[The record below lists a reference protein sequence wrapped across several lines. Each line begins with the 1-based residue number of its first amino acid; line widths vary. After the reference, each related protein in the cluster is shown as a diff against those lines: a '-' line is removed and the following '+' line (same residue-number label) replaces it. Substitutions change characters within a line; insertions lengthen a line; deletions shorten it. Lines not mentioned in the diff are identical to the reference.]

1 MSTDQRFEGQVAV
14 VTGAGS
20 GMGRAI
26 AGALAREGAKVVVAE
41 FEPVRGAA
49 VAAEINDAAPTGG
62 HGSGQATFIQAD
74 VGDPKQVDSLFD
86 QVMSRYGDLHILVN
100 NAGIW
105 VGGPLLDLTVADWRR
120 QMATNLDGVFF
131 CTQAAARIMVPK
143 GRGKIV
149 NFAST
154 AAFVSTGSPSAAYC
168 ASKAG
173 VRHLTAVIG
182 AELAPRGVHVN
193 AVAPGTIL
201 TGMSGNSLDSPEKV
215 AKEVTKIPLGRIG
228 MPEDM
233 VGPVLFLCSSESDY
247 VTGHTLVVDG
257 GWLLF

>member
-1 MSTDQRFEGQVAV
+1 MSHRFQGQVAV

-26 AGALAREGAKVVVAE
+26 AGALAREGASVVVAE
-41 FEPVRGAA
+41 IEPNRGAA
-49 VAAEINDAAPTGG
+49 VVAEINSAGG
-62 HGSGQATFIQAD
+62 TATFIETD
-74 VGDPKQVDSLFD
+74 VGDPQQVSALFD
-86 QVMSRYGDLHILVN
+86 EVMSLYGDLHILVN
-100 NAGIW
+100 NAGIF
-105 VGGPLLDLTVADWRR
+105 VGGPLLDFSASEWRR
-120 QMATNLDGVFF
+120 QMATNLDGVFY

-143 GRGKIV
+143 RRGKIV

-154 AAFVSTGSPSAAYC
+154 AAFVSTGSPSIAYC

-173 VRHLTAVIG
+173 VRHLTAVAG
-182 AELAPRGVHVN
+182 AELAPKGVHVN

-215 AKEVTKIPLGRIG
+215 AKEVTKIPIGRIG

>member
-1 MSTDQRFEGQVAV
+1 MNRSNRFDGQVAV

-26 AGALAREGAKVVVAE
+26 ANALAREGAKVVVAE
-41 FEPVRGAA
+41 FEPKRGAETE
-49 VAAEINDAAPTGG
+49 AEIAKAGGTAA
-62 HGSGQATFIQAD
+62 FMQAD
-74 VGDPKQVDSLFD
+74 VGKQEQVNALFD
-86 QVMSRYGDLHILVN
+86 QVISRFGDLDILVN

-105 VGGPLLDLTVADWRR
+105 VGGPLLDLTESEWRR

-131 CTQAAARIMVPK
+131 CTQAAARIMVLK
-143 GRGKIV
+143 RRGKIV

-154 AAFVSTGSPSAAYC
+154 AGFVSTASPSAAYC
-168 ASKAG
+168 VSKAG
-173 VRHLTAVIG
+173 VRHLTAVVG
-182 AELAPRGVHVN
+182 AELAPHNVNVN

-201 TGMSGNSLDSPEKV
+201 TGMSRSSLDTPEKV
-215 AKEVTKIPLGRIG
+215 AEEVTRIPLGRIG
-228 MPEDM
+228 MPDDM

-257 GWLLF
+257 GWTLF